1 MQVKHYSPLASLL
14 LQAWLPVALIILW
27 FVASASS
34 TSVFWPPLT
43 EILGSLVDWAQSGA
57 LWTDALFSFGNYF
70 LALLISLVVG
80 VGLGLAIG
88 LMPRVGQVLDPYLD
102 FFRSLPNVVFVPII
116 ILTLGIGR
124 EPKVFLIVI
133 ACVWPILLNSI
144 MGVRTIQPSI
154 FEATRAYRIPL
165 HLKITKVVL
174 VGALPQIVVGV
185 RLAIT
190 IGIVMLVVSEM
201 FGATEGVGYFIL
213 QGGQRFQ
220 LASAWGGTLLIGV
233 IGWVFT
239 SLYTVAEHR
248 LLRWHHQQDSGTTTR
263 TRAGARA

>member
-1 MQVKHYSPLASLL
+1 METKRYSPLASVL
-14 LQAWLPVALIILW
+14 LQAWLPVSLIVLW

-43 EILGSLVDWAQSGA
+43 EILGSLGDWAASGA
-57 LWTDALFSFGNYF
+57 LWSDALFSFGNYF
-70 LALLISLVVG
+70 LALLLSLVGG
-80 VGLGLAIG
+80 VAIGLTIG

-102 FFRSLPNVVFVPII
+102 FFRSLPTVVFVPII
-116 ILTLGIGR
+116 ILALGIGR

-133 ACVWPILLNSI
+133 ACIWPILLNTI
-144 MGVRTIQPSI
+144 VGVRSIQSSI
-154 FEATRAYRIPL
+154 FEASNAYRIPL
-165 HLKITKVVL
+165 RLQITKVVL
-174 VGALPQIVVGV
+174 VGALPQIAVGV

-220 LASAWGGTLLIGV
+220 LASAWAGTLTIGV

-239 SLYTVAEHR
+239 ALYAFAEHR
-248 LLRWHHQQDSGTTTR
+248 LLRWHHQQDTGTTTR